1 MNEAMLKGNWNELK
15 GRIKAKWG
23 DITNDDMDVIDGK
36 ADQLVGILQQRYGR
50 SKEEAEREVEAWR
63 RETRC

>member
-15 GRIKAKWG
+15 GRIKSKWG